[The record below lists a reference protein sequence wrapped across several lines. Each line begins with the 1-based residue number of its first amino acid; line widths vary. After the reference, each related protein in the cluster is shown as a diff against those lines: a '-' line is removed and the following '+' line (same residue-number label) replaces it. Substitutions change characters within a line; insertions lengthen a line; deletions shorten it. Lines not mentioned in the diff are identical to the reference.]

1 MTSNSALAP
10 PRALMP
16 DLIRAFALI
25 GIALVNVM
33 GFAQPALSGYYNGAL
48 DSQLDQAAFG
58 AVTGLFFMKS
68 YPLFSM
74 MFGAGLAW
82 QLAAAERAR
91 ADGGARYFRRMAALF
106 ALGALHFIFFWYGD
120 ILMTYALLGCLLFTM
135 RGLSPK
141 SLVITGIALIALNT
155 FVLLLF
161 AAGLYAAEAHAPE
174 VMTEVRDPVFDE
186 AQTLAFTEGGFLAA
200 AAWRFGQLPSILPS
214 VILQQGIAVF
224 GFFCFGLAAV
234 KAGTIDAPQAR
245 IWRLSRWVL
254 LPIGLLGSAW
264 GTTFLLDAPS
274 IVSGSAMLGMAIL
287 MGFSPFSALGYAG
300 VISLFSTGRPGP
312 VRTFIAR
319 AGSASLTAYLFQS
332 VLLSFAFAAYGLGLF
347 GEMTAAGAILTAL
360 VVALSSLVFT
370 GTWRSFAKRGPME
383 GLLRRVTYWSRA

>member
-1 MTSNSALAP
+1 MTANPAP
-10 PRALMP
+10 DLPRALMP
-16 DLIRAFALI
+16 DLVRAFALI

-33 GFAQPALSGYYNGAL
+33 GFAQPAMSGYYYGAL
-48 DSQLDQAAFG
+48 DAPIDQAAFG

-82 QLAAAERAR
+82 QLAAAERAG

-106 ALGALHFIFFWYGD
+106 VLGALHFIFFWYGD
-120 ILMTYALLGCLLFTM
+120 ILMTYALLGCLLFAM
-135 RGLSPK
+135 RRLSAK
-141 SLVITGIALIALNT
+141 ALVITGTALIALNT
-155 FVLLLF
+155 LVLLLF

-174 VMTEVRDPVFDE
+174 VMTDIRDPVFDQ

-200 AAWRFGQLPSILPS
+200 AVWRLGQLPAVLPS

-234 KAGTIDAPQAR
+234 KAGVIDAPQAR
-245 IWRLSRWVL
+245 IWRFSRWLL

-264 GTTFLLDAPS
+264 GTTFLLAAPS
-274 IVSGSAMLGMAIL
+274 IVSGSAMMGMAIL

-300 VISLFSTGRPGP
+300 AISLFSTGQLGP
-312 VRTFIAR
+312 ARTFISR

-332 VLLSFAFAAYGLGLF
+332 VLLSFIFAGYGLGLF
-347 GEMTAAGAILTAL
+347 GEMTAAGAIITAL
-360 VVALSSLVFT
+360 VVAFSSLVFT
-370 GTWRSFAKRGPME
+370 GTWRSFARRGPME
-383 GLLRRVTYWSRA
+383 VLLRRVTYWSRA